1 MIDSIVNKLTDLL
14 EASGADPSKQAIYAY
29 GLECLIST
37 AIIISLLLIFGIIFQ
52 SFWTMVIFILFWIP
66 LRMLVGGFHAKTHL
80 TCTVLSVGIGTFAV
94 IVTPYVSTILW
105 FYSVTALIL
114 SYCAIFFLSP
124 VLHKNHPLSEERVK
138 KNRIKARIYGF
149 IELAVIILLLALQSP
164 AFAPAMLAY
173 IITVICAIVAK
184 IQEVAARRS

>member
-1 MIDSIVNKLTDLL
+1 
-14 EASGADPSKQAIYAY
+14 
-29 GLECLIST
+29 
-37 AIIISLLLIFGIIFQ
+37 
-52 SFWTMVIFILFWIP
+52 MVIFILFWIP

-94 IVTPYVSTILW
+94 IVTPYVSTISW

-114 SYCAIFFLSP
+114 SYCAIFFLSR